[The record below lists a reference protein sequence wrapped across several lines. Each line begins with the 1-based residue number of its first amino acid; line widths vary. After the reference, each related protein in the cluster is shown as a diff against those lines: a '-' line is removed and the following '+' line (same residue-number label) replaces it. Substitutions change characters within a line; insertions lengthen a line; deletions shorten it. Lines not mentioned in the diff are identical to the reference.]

1 MKALFS
7 LLLAFGLAAAPS
19 LRAQDSA
26 ASMPKEQMIY
36 RIIVNDWL
44 TVRVYGQEDLTTKC
58 RVDAQ
63 GNVACALIDAPI
75 HVYGMTVE
83 EAQRAIAKAYVEN
96 RLLRDPQ
103 VVLTIGPY
111 APRKVNVT
119 GHVRNQGQYDL
130 DVETAT
136 GLVDIITRAGGFD
149 DTAKGT
155 AVTVTRTLPDGST
168 KVWTFDVQ
176 SLFRGKAHADSPA
189 ARFVLE
195 PNDSVNVPQRII

>member
-1 MKALFS
+1 MKARFS
-7 LLLAFGLAAAPS
+7 LFLLLGLAAWVPAH
-19 LRAQDSA
+19 AVESA
-26 ASMPKEQMIY
+26 LGSPKQQMIY

-44 TVRVYGQEDLTTKC
+44 TVRIYGEDDLTTKS

-63 GNVACALIDAPI
+63 GNVACALIPDPVN
-75 HVYGMTVE
+75 VYGLTVE
-83 EAQRAIAKAYVEN
+83 EAQHKIAKASVEN

-136 GLVDIITRAGGFD
+136 TLVDIITRAGGFD
-149 DTAKGT
+149 DTAKGS

-176 SLFRGKAHADSPA
+176 SLVRGRGRSDSPA
-189 ARFVLE
+189 ATFYLE
-195 PNDSVNVPQRII
+195 PGDSVNVPQRII